1 MQAMLAQML
10 VHKIQVFVG
19 ICVRALQAVIASF
32 LWAGQW
38 CVKLAPILECNA
50 CERSFPQY
58 FLHGCSLVD
67 DDFAVCLLDTWL
79 PVLRV

>member
-1 MQAMLAQML
+1 MGRSM
-10 VHKIQVFVG
+10 
-19 ICVRALQAVIASF
+19 VREASPD
-32 LWAGQW
+32 LRVQR
-38 CVKLAPILECNA
+38 VR
-50 CERSFPQY
+50 RSFPQY